1 MFIAGLNLGDEKTDE
16 NQSGQQLERNEILFV
31 GKETSKVIRRY
42 TNSKW
47 VEKYFVT
54 SNLVPGTVAL
64 KKSVSWFHFVLQEEY
79 SKAFIYWG

>member
-42 TNSKW
+42 TNSK
-47 VEKYFVT
+47 
-54 SNLVPGTVAL
+54 
-64 KKSVSWFHFVLQEEY
+64 
-79 SKAFIYWG
+79 